1 MDLWI
6 GAVNLGFLY
15 AFMALGTF
23 ITYRYFNIADI
34 TIDGSFTL
42 GAATGAILIIDGW
55 NPFLVLPVSFLAGA
69 CAGFITG
76 FIHTRFKIDGLLAGI
91 LVMTGLYSVNLHV
104 MGRSNIPLMNHPTFE
119 TFAAGLNPGLHQEL
133 WTGILLLA
141 VMAAVWLLLSAFLKS
156 DLGLT
161 MLATGNNPTM
171 ISTQGVST
179 DRMKVLGITLANGM
193 VGLSGILIA
202 QYQGFADIGMGT
214 GSIIYS
220 LAAVIIGQ
228 ALFRTRKVWLA
239 VLGVILGAVLF
250 RLAVA
255 LALKSGF
262 DPNDLK
268 ILTALF
274 VLLTLVIS
282 KSVKPGTGQ
291 ETRLRAWVRKNRKLI
306 ISIVILAII
315 GWIIY
320 LVIGSGP
327 PAKTSEKKVRIG
339 IIMANHSSVLTKTR
353 DGFMNEMKNLGYV
366 SGRNCMIS
374 ELNAEGDIPANKSMV
389 DKLIADKTDLFLAF
403 SSASTQAVVNKVKD
417 KPVVFATVASP
428 FILGAGKTP
437 IDHPA
442 NVTGVYGQAPVETLL
457 KILIKFFPGQFRIG
471 TIYNPGFPN
480 TRVNLGD
487 LKKALKDFPQI
498 TLVEMSVSGT
508 AEVQQA
514 AQSLASKGI
523 KAFYLITDLT
533 VFDAF
538 ESVLKVSRADRIPI
552 FANDADCL
560 ERGAFLVYGY
570 EFYTSGVQ
578 AARLADRII
587 RGESPAGIPYE
598 HYARC
603 LLGINRDQSAQFG
616 IPIPDTLVKTAE
628 SVVYKNKCTKKTFSL
643 PLKKNSGRSAKIAV
657 FQYTNSTL
665 LNRTV
670 QGIRDVLIREKYA
683 KGRKLDITFYDA
695 HGDYGI
701 AQSIAKDIMSKDFD
715 FIATASTL
723 ALQTVAAH
731 NKTVPHVF
739 AAVTDPLKSGVAR
752 SMTDHQA
759 NLTGLATP
767 QPVAATIHLMRTLL
781 PKAKRVGMIWTSSEI
796 NSEICT
802 RWAREACAKE
812 GFTLVEKT
820 ITSVGELDEAVK
832 SLISSGIDIF
842 FVSGDV
848 TVSQALPVLGR
859 AMQDAGI
866 PFFSNSSDD
875 IYSGTMLSL
884 GASYYDVGKKAAG
897 ILLGVM
903 DGASPVDIPIEI
915 YMPETLAINIALA
928 VKLRVSIPDSI
939 SRKAAIKLEKY

>member
-15 AFMALGTF
+15 ALMALGTF

-42 GAATGAILIIDGW
+42 GAATGAILIVDGW

-104 MGRSNIPLMNHPTFE
+104 MGKSNIPLMNHRTFE
-119 TFAAGLNPGLHQEL
+119 TVAAGMNPGLHQEL
-133 WTGILLLA
+133 WTCILLFA

-171 ISTQGVST
+171 ISAQGVST
-179 DRMKVLGITLANGM
+179 NRMKMLGITLANGM

-202 QYQGFADIGMGT
+202 QYQGFADIGMGM

-282 KSVKPGTGQ
+282 KSVKSGTGK
-291 ETRLRAWVRKNRKLI
+291 ERKLRAWVRKYRKLI
-306 ISIVILAII
+306 ISVLILTIS
-315 GWIIY
+315 GWMIFLIA
-320 LVIGSGP
+320 GSGR
-327 PAKTSEKKVRIG
+327 PAVVKEKKVRIG
-339 IIMANHSSVLTKTR
+339 IVLANHSSVLTKTR
-353 DGFMNEMKNLGYV
+353 DGFVNEMKKLGYV
-366 SGRNCMIS
+366 NGRNCLIS
-374 ELNAEGDIPANKSMV
+374 ELNAEGDIPANKAMV
-389 DKLIADKTDLFLAF
+389 DKLISDKTDLFLAF

-442 NVTGVYGQAPVETLL
+442 NVTGVYGQAPVAKLLGMLL
-457 KILIKFFPGQFRIG
+457 KFYPGPVRIG

-487 LKKALKDFPQI
+487 LRKAVKDFPQI
-498 TLVEMSVSGT
+498 TLEEMSVSGT

-523 KAFYLITDLT
+523 RAFYLITDLT

-538 ESVLKVSRADRIPI
+538 ESVLKVSRANRIPI

-603 LLGINRDQSAQFG
+603 LLGINRDQAVQFG
-616 IPIPDTLVKTAE
+616 MTIPDTLVKAAE
-628 SVVYKNKCTKKTFSL
+628 AVMHNDKYSKKTFSL
-643 PLKKNSGRSAKIAV
+643 PFRRNPDRVAKIAV
-657 FQYTNSTL
+657 FQYANSVL

-670 QGIRDVLIREKYA
+670 QGLRDILIREKYA
-683 KGRKLDITFYDA
+683 RGRKLDITFYDA
-695 HGDYGI
+695 HGDYGT
-701 AQSIAKDIMSKDFD
+701 AQSIAKDIISKDFD
-715 FIATASTL
+715 YIATASTL
-723 ALQTVAAH
+723 ALQTLAAH
-731 NKTVPHVF
+731 NKTVPQVF
-739 AAVTDPLKSGVAR
+739 AAVTDPVKAGVAR
-752 SMTDHQA
+752 TMVDHQA

-767 QPVAATIHLMRTLL
+767 QPVASTIHLMRTLL
-781 PKAKRVGMIWTSSEI
+781 PKARKVGMIWTCSEI

-802 RWAREACAKE
+802 KWAREACAKE
-812 GFTLVEKT
+812 GFILTEKT
-820 ITSVGELDEAVK
+820 VTSVGEVDEAVK
-832 SLISSGIDIF
+832 SLIASGIDIF

-859 AMQDAGI
+859 IMQDARI

-875 IYSGTMLSL
+875 IYAGTLISV
-884 GASYYDVGKKAAG
+884 GASYYDVGKRAAG

-903 DGASPVDIPIEI
+903 DGASPGDIPIEV
-915 YMPETLAINIALA
+915 YVPKTLAINLALA
-928 VKLRVSIPDSI
+928 RMLGVSIPDSVVQ
-939 SRKAAIKLEKY
+939 KAVIKLEKY

>member
-42 GAATGAILIIDGW
+42 GAATGAILIVDGW
-55 NPFLVLPVSFLAGA
+55 NPFLVLPVSFLAGS

-104 MGRSNIPLMNHPTFE
+104 MGKSNIPLMNHPTFE
-119 TFAAGLNPGLHQEL
+119 TVATGINPGLHQEL
-133 WTGILLLA
+133 WTCILLLA
-141 VMAAVWLLLSAFLKS
+141 VIIAVWLLLSAFLKS

-171 ISTQGVST
+171 ISAQGVST
-179 DRMKVLGITLANGM
+179 NRMKMLGITLANGM

-202 QYQGFADIGMGT
+202 QYQGFADIGMGI

-282 KSVKPGTGQ
+282 KSVKSGTGQ
-291 ETRLRAWVRKNRKLI
+291 DTRLKTLVRKNRKLI
-306 ISIVILAII
+306 ISAFILAIL
-315 GWIIY
+315 GWMIY
-320 LVIGSGP
+320 LLASSGTA
-327 PAKTSEKKVRIG
+327 AKTSEKKVRIG
-339 IIMANHSSVLTKTR
+339 IVMANHSSVLTKTR
-353 DGFMNEMKNLGYV
+353 DGFMTEMKNLGYV
-366 SGRNCMIS
+366 NGRNCLIS

-389 DKLIADKTDLFLAF
+389 DKLMADKTDLFLAF
-403 SSASTQAVVNKVKD
+403 SSASTQAVVNKVKN

-442 NVTGVYGQAPVETLL
+442 NVTGVYGQAPVRDLL
-457 KILIKFFPGQFRIG
+457 RILTKFFPGNVRIG

-487 LKKALKDFPQI
+487 LKKALKDFPRI

-508 AEVQQA
+508 SEVQQA
-514 AQSLASKGI
+514 AQSLASKEI
-523 KAFYLITDLT
+523 QAFYLITDLT

-538 ESVLKVSRADRIPI
+538 ESVLKVSRSDKIPI

-603 LLGINRDQSAQFG
+603 LLGVNRDQAMQFG
-616 IPIPDTLVKTAE
+616 LTIPDTLVKAAE
-628 SVVYKNKCTKKTFSL
+628 ATMYKNKYSKKTFRL
-643 PLKKNSGRSAKIAV
+643 PVRPTQGRAARIAV

-665 LNRTV
+665 LNRSV
-670 QGIRDVLIREKYA
+670 QGLRDVLIREKYA
-683 KGRKLDITFYDA
+683 RGRKLDITFYDA
-695 HGDYGI
+695 LGDYGT
-701 AQSIAKDIMSKDFD
+701 AQSIAKDIISKDFD
-715 FIATASTL
+715 YIATASTL
-723 ALQTVAAH
+723 AMQTLAAH
-731 NKTVPHVF
+731 NKKVPHVF
-739 AAVTDPLKSGVAR
+739 CAVTDPLKSGVAR
-752 SMTDHQA
+752 SLEDHQV

-781 PKAKRVGMIWTSSEI
+781 PKAKKVGMIWTSSEI

-812 GFTLVEKT
+812 GFVLIEKT
-820 ITSVGELDEAVK
+820 ISGVGEVDAAVK

-842 FVSGDV
+842 FISGDV

-859 AMQDAGI
+859 IMQDERI

-875 IYSGTMLSL
+875 IYSGTMVSL

-897 ILLGVM
+897 ILLGIM
-903 DGASPVDIPIEI
+903 DGASPVDIPIQI
-915 YMPETLAINIALA
+915 YVPETLAINLALA
-928 VKLRVSIPDSI
+928 RKFGISIPDTI
-939 SRKAAIKLEKY
+939 LQKAVIKLEKY